1 MSDVSEGQKSSSA
14 PTPKTPLYG
23 TRLRKRALR
32 QVPHSNPPR
41 APSTA
46 KKRARRGGR
55 AGRSGSRCAI
65 RSLLRSS
72 VTGQSR
78 RGPYCTISFIARE
91 VVRVLAPSSGR
102 RARGG
107 KVRLSFRFYYANL
120 IILALNLHTE
130 QSENVA
136 SFVAV
141 DRVGSASPHSQ
152 RNASST
158 PAHTH
163 PGGHTNTSSFVLHAC
178 DVGRFTRLWR
188 PATARARF
196 LLLASHDSHC

>member
-55 AGRSGSRCAI
+55 AGRCGCGGRRISGNRGRGARFARSYAPASRDSHGGGRTAQ
-65 RSLLRSS
+65 SHLLLVRSS
-72 VTGQSR
+72 
-78 RGPYCTISFIARE
+78 
-91 VVRVLAPSSGR
+91 VLAPSSGR

-163 PGGHTNTSSFVLHAC
+163 PGGHTNRVILHASC
-178 DVGRFTRLWR
+178 L
-188 PATARARF
+188 
-196 LLLASHDSHC
+196 

>member
-23 TRLRKRALR
+23 TEREHFVWFPTQTLPALPPPLRNELAAAGVL
-32 QVPHSNPPR
+32 
-41 APSTA
+41 
-46 KKRARRGGR
+46 GGVAVG
-55 AGRSGSRCAI
+55 AGGSPDTGSARSGSRCAI

-72 VTGQSR
+72 VTGHGGGRTAQSHLLL
-78 RGPYCTISFIARE
+78 
-91 VVRVLAPSSGR
+91 VRSSVLAPSSGR

-107 KVRLSFRFYYANL
+107 FQLLVRLSFRFYYANL

-163 PGGHTNTSSFVLHAC
+163 PGGHTNRVILHASC
-178 DVGRFTRLWR
+178 L
-188 PATARARF
+188 
-196 LLLASHDSHC
+196 